1 MNTKTT
7 ILTIA
12 LAAICATGYAANNNL
27 AVTDTTQTEEILTI
41 AQEMPVFPGGDSAMC
56 EYITEN
62 LVYPAEAKDKNL
74 EGKVFVQFV
83 INKNGEVVSPRIAR
97 GIDPILDD
105 EVLRV
110 VRNMPKWIPG
120 KNNGNPVNVM
130 KTIPVNIKNNSQ
142 PDDVSE
148 NTTNPTDSIKVV
160 LLENPETNTYDTVY
174 IVAEEMPEYPDGDL
188 AMRKFIARNL
198 HYPKEALNKKIQG
211 KVVVYYVVNEKGE
224 IENVNVSESVHPLLD
239 AEAIRVVKKLPKPYK
254 PGKVHG
260 KPVKVLLAVPAVFK
274 IN

>member
-1 MNTKTT
+1 MNAQTT

-12 LAAICATGYAANNNL
+12 LAAICTTGYAANNNL
-27 AVTDTTQTEEILTI
+27 AVTDTTQMEEILTI

-174 IVAEEMPEYPDGDL
+174 IVAEEMPEYPGGDL
-188 AMRKFIARNL
+188 EKKKFIAFNL
-198 HYPKEALNKKIQG
+198 QYPKEARNKGIQG
-211 KVVVYYVVNEKGE
+211 KVIVYYVVNEKGGV
-224 IENVNVSESVHPLLD
+224 ENVFVSESLHPLLD
-239 AEAIRVVKKLPKPYK
+239 AEAIRVVKKLPKQHK
-254 PGKVHG
+254 PGKVQG
-260 KPVKVLLAVPAVFK
+260 KAVKVLIVQPVNFQL
-274 IN
+274 N